1 MVLLN
6 KVDGMEKIMKMN
18 VGKVDIIIPIYN
30 AYEDLQ
36 KCIES
41 LKKYTDLSVHTLV
54 LINDKSPD
62 NRIKPYL
69 DQLEEEHIK
78 VIHNKENRGFS
89 GNINIGMSISDH
101 DVILLNSDTIVT
113 PNWVEK
119 MLDCAYSD
127 NRIAT
132 VTPLSNNATLCSVP
146 NFCEE
151 NNIPEGMEIMDIA
164 QVVEKAS
171 VKEYPEIPTA
181 HGFCMLVKREVIEDI
196 GNFDAETF
204 GRGYGEENDFCY
216 RATQAGYSHVMC
228 DDTFIYHKG
237 TSSFVSDEK
246 LKYIREHE
254 KILEQRYPIEVRKT
268 HIHCMT
274 NPNKGIFDNIKNF
287 IELWKNK
294 KNILYMVR
302 SDFRE
307 DASDNRGG
315 TQFHVKDLTMAF
327 RSEYNVF
334 VLARDYE
341 YLNLTIYAKEKV
353 ISYRYYIGEK
363 ENYPVFSDKKLR
375 KLYGSI
381 LDVFQIERIHI
392 HHTDTLSLEMFY
404 AAEER
409 TIPIITTLHDYYFIC
424 PNVKMLDYKDHL
436 CIGKENLTTCK
447 MCLKESL
454 NICEKVDYLSIWR
467 KKSKEVLQKSVQIV
481 VPSQSAKEIIG
492 MYFPELQEKICVIEH
507 GSDINENKKIEEEVG
522 QVIVTHN
529 VKTYIEE
536 LQIKKSSFLGIKA
549 WTYEDGQDMAKCNIW
564 IEIEDS
570 KKKVKIFPAKKLIRD
585 DVTRGDIRKRYSGIN
600 FCIPIQNVTEGMLNI
615 RVLIEN
621 EKGKVKTNG
630 EIYHIQKNEKYTKDK
645 FHIAFIGG
653 LSVAKGAKLAYD
665 LITNS
670 SQDINWFIFGD
681 IGYDKLRELK
691 QDNLIKTGSYD
702 REDLNYLLKGFQI
715 DLVCILPI
723 WPETFC
729 YTLSEAIL
737 CKVPVLVTEIG
748 ALKERIKK
756 LQCGWSV
763 PVGASWKEILMLIE
777 QIDKNEEKYK
787 SVKKLVEEIKLRNV
801 NEMVE
806 DYRKLYESYL
816 SKEWKTRECVEQK
829 KYIISPE
836 DLIVKGGERNIFN
849 MEEFKLLKEKEREL
863 KKIENSVTYSMA
875 KKLAK
880 IHFPGKTKVRKIF
893 YQLKNRKN

>member
-1 MVLLN
+1 
-6 KVDGMEKIMKMN
+6 MKMD

-36 KCIES
+36 LCIES
-41 LKKYTDLSVHTLV
+41 LRKYTDLSVHTLV

-62 NRIKPYL
+62 SRIKLYL
-69 DQLEEEHIK
+69 DQMAEKNIGNIK

-119 MLDCAYSD
+119 MLNCAYSD
-127 NRIAT
+127 DRIAT
-132 VTPLSNNATLCSVP
+132 VTPLSNNATLCSIP

-151 NNIPEGMEIMDIA
+151 NKIPEGMEIMDMA
-164 QVVEKAS
+164 QIVEKAS
-171 VKEYPEIPTA
+171 IREYPEIPTA
-181 HGFCMLVKREVIEDI
+181 HGFCMLVKREVIRDI
-196 GNFDAETF
+196 GDFDAETF

-216 RATQAGYSHVMC
+216 RAIQAGYYHAMC

-254 KILEQRYPIEVRKT
+254 KILEQRYPTEVRNT
-268 HIHCMT
+268 HMHCMS
-274 NPNKGIFDNIKNF
+274 NPNKDIFDNIKNF

-327 RSEYNVF
+327 RKEYNVF

-341 YLNLTIYAKEKV
+341 YLNLTIYTKEKS
-353 ISYRYYIGEK
+353 IFYRYYIGAKK
-363 ENYPVFSDKKLR
+363 EYPVFSNKKL
-375 KLYGSI
+375 KELYGDI
-381 LDVFQIERIHI
+381 LDIFQIEKVHI

-409 TIPIITTLHDYYFIC
+409 KIPIITTLHDYYFVC
-424 PNVKMLDYKDHL
+424 PNVKMLDHNEQL
-436 CIGKENLTTCK
+436 CIGKENPATCEL
-447 MCLKESL
+447 CLKTNL
-454 NICEKVDYLSIWR
+454 NICEKVDYLNIWR
-467 KKSKEVLQKSVQIV
+467 RKNREVLQKSAQIV
-481 VPSQSAKEIIG
+481 VPSQSAREIIG
-492 MYFPELQEKICVIEH
+492 TYFPELQEKICVIEH
-507 GSDINENKKIEEEVG
+507 GSDIEEKKEIKKKVKEA
-522 QVIVTHN
+522 VITHN

-536 LQIKKSSFLGIKA
+536 LQIKRNSFLTIKA
-549 WTYEDGQDMAKCNIW
+549 WTFEDGQNMAKCNIW
-564 IEIEDS
+564 VEIEDS
-570 KKKVKIFPAKKLIRD
+570 KKKIKMYQAKKLIRD
-585 DVTRGDIRKRYSGIN
+585 DVTQGDSRKRYSGMN
-600 FCIPIQNVTEGMLNI
+600 FCIPIQDITEGMLNI

-630 EIYHIQKNEKYTKDK
+630 EIYHIQKNEKYKKNK
-645 FHIAFIGG
+645 FHVAFIGG
-653 LSVAKGAKLAYD
+653 LSVAKGAKLAYN

-670 SQDINWFIFGD
+670 SKDINWFIFGD
-681 IGYDKLRELK
+681 IGYDKLQELK
-691 QDNLIKTGSYD
+691 QNNLIKTGSYD
-702 REDLNYLLKGFQI
+702 REDLDYLLKGFQI

-737 CKVPVLVTEIG
+737 CKVPVLVTEMG
-748 ALKERIKK
+748 ALKERMEK

-763 PVGASWKEILMLIE
+763 PANASWKEILTVIE
-777 QIDKNEEKYK
+777 RVNKDKEEYK
-787 SVKKLVEEIKLRNV
+787 QVKKLVEEIKLRNV
-801 NEMVE
+801 NDMVE
-806 DYRKLYESYL
+806 DYRKLYENCFA
-816 SKEWKTRECVEQK
+816 KEWKVEESSTTEQK
-829 KYIISPE
+829 KYIICFE
-836 DLIVKGGERNIFN
+836 DFALEMGKREKIDL
-849 MEEFKLLKEKEREL
+849 EEFKVLKEKEREL
-863 KKIENSVTYSMA
+863 EKIEDSVVYGMT
-875 KKLAK
+875 KKLAGM
-880 IHFPGKTKVRKIF
+880 HFPCKAKIRKII
-893 YQLKNRKN
+893 YQLRNRKR